1 MIKIKSKQK
10 NENVPKYTHA
20 HVRTFQYLVNVGKRR
35 FQDGNI
41 ILLSA

>member
-20 HVRTFQYLVNVGKRR
+20 RTFQYLVNVGKRR